1 MASTTAETDKPSKP
15 TVEDVPE
22 SPTTAR
28 PLEMD
33 DDDVQD
39 TSIIANDATATPTKT
54 PATTKPTDP
63 EGQISATE
71 VPAETRAEQEAPP
84 AKPPR
89 PMSEAQKNEHILKE
103 AFPTVDQGVIKA
115 VLRASSGRVEPAFN
129 ALLEMTDPDAVKNE
143 PEEQPPARPPRP
155 QGRAPISQVEADELY
170 ARQLAEHYDSVGA
183 YEARTSSLNRDG
195 RPRHP
200 DDDDREHSFLD
211 DDLPVIRENLRK
223 GFVDTQT
230 KVNGWIAGIRKKLE
244 ESFDETEERTQSEGQ
259 PFRRQGE
266 ASRRSGD
273 YDRYDADPQV
283 LSDDFAGMRF
293 SSDGH
298 PTNHPLSNQGLHRP
312 PPPSKSPRPDGRR
325 VGFKEGHEEIN
336 MYDSSPKVPP
346 KDNAANKSSK
356 WQPLSTV
363 EPEPITDNDPFSLGD
378 SDDEKEIKDTK
389 ETKEAKE
396 TKPKDTKE
404 VKDGSV
410 AKEDDAAERVKKA
423 TAEAM
428 ADSLGEATKVEQT
441 GDKKN

>member
-1 MASTTAETDKPSKP
+1 MASTTAETGKPSKP
-15 TVEDVPE
+15 TVEDIPE

-39 TSIIANDATATPTKT
+39 TSIVANDGTATPTKSG
-54 PATTKPTDP
+54 AATKPTVSA
-63 EGQISATE
+63 GQTSVSQTSTGEAQPQATAESE
-71 VPAETRAEQEAPP
+71 VAP

-89 PMSEAQKNEHILKE
+89 PVSEAQKNEIILKE
-103 AFPTVDQGVIKA
+103 AFPSVDPGVIRA
-115 VLRASSGRVEPAFN
+115 VLRASGGKVEPAFN
-129 ALLEMTDPDAVKNE
+129 ALLEMTDPDAAKNE

-155 QGRAPISQVEADELY
+155 QGQAPISQVEADELY
-170 ARQLAEHYDSVGA
+170 ARQLAEHYDNVGA
-183 YEARTSSLNRDG
+183 YEARTSSLNRNG
-195 RPRHP
+195 RPRNP
-200 DDDDREHSFLD
+200 EDDDREHSFLD

-223 GFVDTQT
+223 GFIDTQT

-244 ESFDETEERTQSEGQ
+244 DSFDETEERTQSEGQ
-259 PFRRQGE
+259 PFRRHGE

-346 KDNAANKSSK
+346 KDNTAAASKASK
-356 WQPLSTV
+356 WQPLSSV
-363 EPEPITDNDPFSLGD
+363 GPEPITDNDPFSLGD
-378 SDDEKEIKDTK
+378 SEDEK
-389 ETKEAKE
+389 ETKES
-396 TKPKDTKE
+396 KPKD
-404 VKDGSV
+404 
-410 AKEDDAAERVKKA
+410 AKEDKDNSAVKADDSAQRLKKA

-428 ADSLGEATKVEQT
+428 ADSLGEPTKAEVT
-441 GDKKN
+441 ANKKN